1 MICSTI
7 PYDVCVYIMYQ
18 IQCVCCVCSTLVW
31 CVYGTCVCVCVVVY
45 MHDTR
50 QQGVWCLCLYFI
62 LMLLVGCTDA
72 IYLLFS
78 LLFLHSLPSSPS
90 PTQANQVLR
99 YSDIKLRVYMIPCLD
114 TFIPT
119 FIQQHSEILYSK
131 NLHTYV
137 VCIVS
142 TMR

>member
-1 MICSTI
+1 
-7 PYDVCVYIMYQ
+7 
-18 IQCVCCVCSTLVW
+18 
-31 CVYGTCVCVCVVVY
+31 
-45 MHDTR
+45 
-50 QQGVWCLCLYFI
+50 
-62 LMLLVGCTDA
+62 
-72 IYLLFS
+72 
-78 LLFLHSLPSSPS
+78 
-90 PTQANQVLR
+90 
-99 YSDIKLRVYMIPCLD
+99 LRVYMIPCLD